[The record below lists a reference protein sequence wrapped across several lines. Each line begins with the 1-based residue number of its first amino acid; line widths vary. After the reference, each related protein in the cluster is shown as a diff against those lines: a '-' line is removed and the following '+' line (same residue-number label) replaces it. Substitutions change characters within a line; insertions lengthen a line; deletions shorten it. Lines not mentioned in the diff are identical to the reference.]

1 MSFSSIEFIF
11 MFLPIIIISTYC
23 MPNKLKNLWLLIL
36 SIVFYSLA
44 DFRYLFL
51 IIITILINYLLG
63 FIIGNTKK
71 IKVKKL
77 MLFAG
82 ILYNLGILSF
92 YKYIN
97 FLIENINGVLN
108 IFGLTN
114 LIEVLNI
121 VLPIG
126 ISFYLFQCIS
136 YLIDVYRGDGKAE
149 KNIINL
155 ALYIT
160 FFPQIFSGPIMKY
173 KDMSIQI
180 TKRVYSSEIFME
192 GIKRFIFGLFKKLII
207 ANTLAITADKIF
219 ALNSNEL
226 GTSVAWLGVIT
237 YTLQIY
243 FDFSAYSDMAIGVGR
258 MLGFRINENFNY
270 PYAAKSIKDFW
281 NRWHIS
287 LSTWFRDYLYFP
299 LGGNRKGQIKT
310 YRNLFVVFF
319 LCGLW
324 HGAKWNFIIWG
335 IYYGV
340 ILIIERIKILDK
352 FSSRVRIHP
361 IFKHAYTMLI
371 VGFGWVLFRAE
382 SFEQIKYYI
391 SAMLGLNSS
400 TNYASIYNYL
410 NSEVVLTIIIAI
422 ILAIP
427 VQKIMKSYKDKFI
440 FTVSEPITLLILFF
454 ISIVYLLPTTES
466 SEIIKFIY
474 TQF

>member
-23 MPNKLKNLWLLIL
+23 MPNKLKNTWLLVL
-36 SIVFYSLA
+36 SIVFYSIA

-51 IIITILINYLLG
+51 IIITVLINYLLG

-71 IKVKKL
+71 IKVKNL
-77 MLFAG
+77 MLLVG
-82 ILYNLGILSF
+82 IFYNLGILSF

-97 FLIENINGVLN
+97 FLIENINGVFN
-108 IFGLTN
+108 IFGLVN
-114 LIEVLNI
+114 SIEVLNI

-173 KDMSIQI
+173 KDMSTQL
-180 TKRVYSSEIFME
+180 TKRVYSSEIFIE
-192 GIKRFIFGLFKKLII
+192 GTKRFIFGLFKKLII

-219 ALNSNEL
+219 ALNSSEL

-243 FDFSAYSDMAIGVGR
+243 FDFSAYSDMAIGIGR
-258 MLGFRINENFNY
+258 MLGFKINENFNY

-287 LSTWFRDYLYFP
+287 LSTWFREYLYFP
-299 LGGNRKGQIKT
+299 LGGNRKGKLNT
-310 YRNLFVVFF
+310 YRNLFIVFF

-340 ILIIERIKILDK
+340 ILILERINFLGKV
-352 FSSRVRIHP
+352 SSRIHP
-361 IFKHAYTMLI
+361 IFKHTYTLLI
-371 VGFGWVLFRAE
+371 IGFGWVLFRAE

-391 SAMLGLNSS
+391 RAMVGLNPS
-400 TNYASIYNYL
+400 TSYVSIYSYL
-410 NSEVVLTIIIAI
+410 NSEVALTIMIAI
-422 ILAIP
+422 IFATP
-427 VQKIMKSYKDKFI
+427 VQKIMKSYKNKSI
-440 FTVSEPITLLILFF
+440 FTVLKPITLLILFF
-454 ISIVYLLPTTES
+454 ISIMYLLPTTES

>member
-23 MPNKLKNLWLLIL
+23 MPNKLKNTWLLIL
-36 SIVFYSLA
+36 SIVFYSIA

-51 IIITILINYLLG
+51 IIITVLINYLLG

-71 IKVKKL
+71 IKVKNL
-77 MLFAG
+77 MLLVG
-82 ILYNLGILSF
+82 IFYNLGILSF

-97 FLIENINGVLN
+97 FLIENINGVFN
-108 IFGLTN
+108 IFGLVN
-114 LIEVLNI
+114 SIEVLNI

-173 KDMSIQI
+173 KDMSTQL
-180 TKRVYSSEIFME
+180 TKRVYSSEIFIE
-192 GIKRFIFGLFKKLII
+192 GTKRFIFGLFKKLII

-219 ALNSNEL
+219 ALNSSEL

-243 FDFSAYSDMAIGVGR
+243 FDFSAYSDMAIGIGR
-258 MLGFRINENFNY
+258 MLGFKINENFNY

-287 LSTWFRDYLYFP
+287 LSTWFREYLYFP
-299 LGGNRKGQIKT
+299 LGGNRKGKLNT
-310 YRNLFVVFF
+310 YRNLFIVFF

-340 ILIIERIKILDK
+340 ILILERINFLGKV
-352 FSSRVRIHP
+352 SSRIHP
-361 IFKHAYTMLI
+361 IFKHAYALLI
-371 VGFGWVLFRAE
+371 IGFGWVLFRAE

-391 SAMLGLNSS
+391 RAMVGLNPS
-400 TNYASIYNYL
+400 TSYVSIYSYL
-410 NSEVVLTIIIAI
+410 NSEVALTIMIAI
-422 ILAIP
+422 IFATP
-427 VQKIMKSYKDKFI
+427 VQKIMKSYKNKSI
-440 FTVSEPITLLILFF
+440 FTVLKPITLLILFF
-454 ISIVYLLPTTES
+454 ISIMYLLPTTES

>member
-23 MPNKLKNLWLLIL
+23 MPNKLKNTWLLVL
-36 SIVFYSLA
+36 SIVFYSIA

-51 IIITILINYLLG
+51 IIITVLINYLLG

-71 IKVKKL
+71 IKVKNL
-77 MLFAG
+77 ILLVG
-82 ILYNLGILSF
+82 IFYNLGILSF

-97 FLIENINGVLN
+97 FLIENINGVFN
-108 IFGLTN
+108 IFGLVN
-114 LIEVLNI
+114 SIEVLNI

-173 KDMSIQI
+173 KDMSTQL
-180 TKRVYSSEIFME
+180 TKRVYSSEIFIE
-192 GIKRFIFGLFKKLII
+192 GTKRFIFGLFKKLII

-219 ALNSNEL
+219 ALNSSEL

-243 FDFSAYSDMAIGVGR
+243 FDFSAYSDMAIGIGR
-258 MLGFRINENFNY
+258 MLGFKINENFNY

-287 LSTWFRDYLYFP
+287 LSTWFREYLYFP
-299 LGGNRKGQIKT
+299 LGGNRKGKLNT
-310 YRNLFVVFF
+310 YRNLFIVFF

-340 ILIIERIKILDK
+340 ILILERIDFLGKV
-352 FSSRVRIHP
+352 SSRIHP
-361 IFKHAYTMLI
+361 IFKHTYTLLI
-371 VGFGWVLFRAE
+371 IGFGWVLFRAE

-391 SAMLGLNSS
+391 RAMVGLNPS
-400 TNYASIYNYL
+400 TSYVSIYSYL
-410 NSEVVLTIIIAI
+410 NSEVALTIMIAI
-422 ILAIP
+422 IFATP
-427 VQKIMKSYKDKFI
+427 VQKIMKSYKNKSI
-440 FTVSEPITLLILFF
+440 FTVLKPITLLILFF
-454 ISIVYLLPTTES
+454 ISIMYLLPTTES

>member
-23 MPNKLKNLWLLIL
+23 MPNKLKNTWLLIL
-36 SIVFYSLA
+36 SIVFYSIA

-51 IIITILINYLLG
+51 IIITVLINYLLG

-71 IKVKKL
+71 IKVKNL
-77 MLFAG
+77 MLLVG
-82 ILYNLGILSF
+82 IFYNLGILSF

-97 FLIENINGVLN
+97 FLIENINGVFN
-108 IFGLTN
+108 IFGLVN
-114 LIEVLNI
+114 SIEVLNI

-173 KDMSIQI
+173 KDMSTQL
-180 TKRVYSSEIFME
+180 TKRVYSSEIFIE
-192 GIKRFIFGLFKKLII
+192 GTKRFIFGLFKKLII

-219 ALNSNEL
+219 ALNSSEL
-226 GTSVAWLGVIT
+226 GTSIAWLGVIT

-243 FDFSAYSDMAIGVGR
+243 FDFSAYSDMAIGIGR
-258 MLGFRINENFNY
+258 MLGFKINENFNY

-287 LSTWFRDYLYFP
+287 LSTWFREYLYFP
-299 LGGNRKGQIKT
+299 LGGNRKGKLNT
-310 YRNLFVVFF
+310 YRNLFIVFF

-340 ILIIERIKILDK
+340 ILILERINFLGK
-352 FSSRVRIHP
+352 FSSRIHP
-361 IFKHAYTMLI
+361 IFKHAYTLLI
-371 VGFGWVLFRAE
+371 IGFGWVLFRAE

-391 SAMLGLNSS
+391 RAMVGLSPS
-400 TNYASIYNYL
+400 TSYVSIYSYL
-410 NSEVVLTIIIAI
+410 NSEVALTIMIAI
-422 ILAIP
+422 IFAMP
-427 VQKIMKSYKDKFI
+427 VQKIIKSYKNKSI
-440 FTVSEPITLLILFF
+440 YTVLKPITLLILFF
-454 ISIVYLLPTTES
+454 ISIMYLLPTTES

>member
-23 MPNKLKNLWLLIL
+23 MPNKLKNTWLLIL
-36 SIVFYSLA
+36 SIVFYSIA

-51 IIITILINYLLG
+51 IIITVLINYLLG

-71 IKVKKL
+71 IKVKNL
-77 MLFAG
+77 MLLVG
-82 ILYNLGILSF
+82 IFYNLGILSF

-97 FLIENINGVLN
+97 FLIENINGVFN
-108 IFGLTN
+108 IFGLVN
-114 LIEVLNI
+114 SIEVLNI

-173 KDMSIQI
+173 KDMSTQL
-180 TKRVYSSEIFME
+180 TKRVYSSEIFIE
-192 GIKRFIFGLFKKLII
+192 GTKRFIFGLFKKLII

-219 ALNSNEL
+219 ALNSSEL

-243 FDFSAYSDMAIGVGR
+243 FDFSAYSDMAIGIGR
-258 MLGFRINENFNY
+258 MLGFKINENFNY

-287 LSTWFRDYLYFP
+287 LSTWFREYLYFP
-299 LGGNRKGQIKT
+299 LGGNRKGKLNT
-310 YRNLFVVFF
+310 YRNLFIVFF

-340 ILIIERIKILDK
+340 ILILERINFLGKV
-352 FSSRVRIHP
+352 SSRIHP
-361 IFKHAYTMLI
+361 IFKHTYTLLI
-371 VGFGWVLFRAE
+371 IGFGWVLFRAE

-391 SAMLGLNSS
+391 RAMVGLNPS
-400 TNYASIYNYL
+400 TSYVSIYSYL
-410 NSEVVLTIIIAI
+410 NSEVALTIMIAI
-422 ILAIP
+422 IFAMPI
-427 VQKIMKSYKDKFI
+427 QKIMKSYKNKSIFI
-440 FTVSEPITLLILFF
+440 VLKPITLLILFF
-454 ISIVYLLPTTES
+454 ISIMYLLPTTES

>member
-23 MPNKLKNLWLLIL
+23 MPNKLKNTWLLIL
-36 SIVFYSLA
+36 SIVFYSIA

-51 IIITILINYLLG
+51 IIITVLINYLLG

-71 IKVKKL
+71 IKVKNL
-77 MLFAG
+77 MLLVG
-82 ILYNLGILSF
+82 IFYNLGILSF

-97 FLIENINGVLN
+97 FLIENINGVFN
-108 IFGLTN
+108 IFGLVN
-114 LIEVLNI
+114 SIEVLNI

-173 KDMSIQI
+173 KDMSTQL
-180 TKRVYSSEIFME
+180 TKRVYSSEIFIE
-192 GIKRFIFGLFKKLII
+192 GTKRFIFGLFKKLII

-219 ALNSNEL
+219 ALNSSEL
-226 GTSVAWLGVIT
+226 GTSLAWLGVIT

-243 FDFSAYSDMAIGVGR
+243 FDFSAYSDMAIGIGR
-258 MLGFRINENFNY
+258 MLGFKINENFNY

-287 LSTWFRDYLYFP
+287 LSTWFREYLYFP
-299 LGGNRKGQIKT
+299 LGGNRKGKLNT
-310 YRNLFVVFF
+310 YRNLFIVFF

-340 ILIIERIKILDK
+340 ILILERINFLGKV
-352 FSSRVRIHP
+352 SSRIHP
-361 IFKHAYTMLI
+361 IFKHAYALLI
-371 VGFGWVLFRAE
+371 IGFGWVLFRAE

-391 SAMLGLNSS
+391 RAMVGLNPS
-400 TNYASIYNYL
+400 TSYVSIYSYL
-410 NSEVVLTIIIAI
+410 NSEVALTIMIAI
-422 ILAIP
+422 IFTTP
-427 VQKIMKSYKDKFI
+427 VQKIMKSYKNKSI
-440 FTVSEPITLLILFF
+440 FTVLKPITLLILFF
-454 ISIVYLLPTTES
+454 ISIMYLLPTTES

>member
-23 MPNKLKNLWLLIL
+23 MPNKLKNTWLLIL
-36 SIVFYSLA
+36 SIVFYSIA

-51 IIITILINYLLG
+51 IIITVLINYLLG

-71 IKVKKL
+71 IKVKNL
-77 MLFAG
+77 MLLVG
-82 ILYNLGILSF
+82 IFYNLGILSF

-97 FLIENINGVLN
+97 FLIENINGVFN
-108 IFGLTN
+108 IFGLVN
-114 LIEVLNI
+114 SIEVLNI

-173 KDMSIQI
+173 KDMSTQL
-180 TKRVYSSEIFME
+180 TKRVYSSEIFIE
-192 GIKRFIFGLFKKLII
+192 GTKRFIFGLFKKLII

-219 ALNSNEL
+219 ALNSSEL

-243 FDFSAYSDMAIGVGR
+243 FDFSAYSDMAIGIGR
-258 MLGFRINENFNY
+258 MLGFKINENFNY

-287 LSTWFRDYLYFP
+287 LSTWFREYLYFP
-299 LGGNRKGQIKT
+299 LGGNRKGKLNT
-310 YRNLFVVFF
+310 YRNLFIVFF

-340 ILIIERIKILDK
+340 ILILERINFLGKV
-352 FSSRVRIHP
+352 SSRIHP
-361 IFKHAYTMLI
+361 IFKHTYTLLI
-371 VGFGWVLFRAE
+371 IGFGWVLFRAE

-391 SAMLGLNSS
+391 RAMVGLNPS
-400 TNYASIYNYL
+400 TSYVSIYSYL
-410 NSEVVLTIIIAI
+410 NSEVALTIMIAI
-422 ILAIP
+422 IFATP
-427 VQKIMKSYKDKFI
+427 VQKIMKSYKNKSI
-440 FTVSEPITLLILFF
+440 FTVLKPITLLILFF
-454 ISIVYLLPTTES
+454 ISIMYLLPTTES

>member
-23 MPNKLKNLWLLIL
+23 MPNKLKNTWLLVL
-36 SIVFYSLA
+36 SIVFYSIA

-51 IIITILINYLLG
+51 IIITVLVNYLLG

-71 IKVKKL
+71 IKVKNL
-77 MLFAG
+77 MLLVG
-82 ILYNLGILSF
+82 IFYNLGILSF

-97 FLIENINGVLN
+97 FLIENINGVFN
-108 IFGLTN
+108 IFGLVN
-114 LIEVLNI
+114 SIEVLNI

-136 YLIDVYRGDGKAE
+136 YLNDVYRGDGKAE

-173 KDMSIQI
+173 KDMSTQL
-180 TKRVYSSEIFME
+180 TKRVYSSEIFIE
-192 GIKRFIFGLFKKLII
+192 GTKRFIFGLFKKLII

-219 ALNSNEL
+219 ALNSSEL

-243 FDFSAYSDMAIGVGR
+243 FDFSAYSDMAIGIGR
-258 MLGFRINENFNY
+258 MLGFKINENFNY

-287 LSTWFRDYLYFP
+287 LSTWFREYLYFP
-299 LGGNRKGQIKT
+299 LGGNRKGKLNT
-310 YRNLFVVFF
+310 YRNLFIVFF

-340 ILIIERIKILDK
+340 ILILERINFLGK
-352 FSSRVRIHP
+352 FSSMIHP
-361 IFKHAYTMLI
+361 IFKHAYTLLTI
-371 VGFGWVLFRAE
+371 GFGWVLFRAE

-391 SAMLGLNSS
+391 RAMVGLNPS
-400 TNYASIYNYL
+400 TSYISIYSYL
-410 NSEVVLTIIIAI
+410 NSEVALTIIIAI
-422 ILAIP
+422 IFAMP
-427 VQKIMKSYKDKFI
+427 VQKIIKSYKNKSI
-440 FTVSEPITLLILFF
+440 FTVLKPITLLILFF
-454 ISIVYLLPTTES
+454 ISIMYLLPTTES

>member
-23 MPNKLKNLWLLIL
+23 MPNKLKNTWLLVL
-36 SIVFYSLA
+36 SIVFYSIA

-51 IIITILINYLLG
+51 IIITVLVNYLLG

-71 IKVKKL
+71 IKVKNL
-77 MLFAG
+77 MLLVG
-82 ILYNLGILSF
+82 IFYNLGILSF

-97 FLIENINGVLN
+97 FLIENINGVFN
-108 IFGLTN
+108 IFGLVN
-114 LIEVLNI
+114 SIEVLNI

-173 KDMSIQI
+173 KDMSTQL
-180 TKRVYSSEIFME
+180 TKRVYSSEIFIE
-192 GIKRFIFGLFKKLII
+192 GTKRFIFGLFKKLII

-219 ALNSNEL
+219 ALNSSEL
-226 GTSVAWLGVIT
+226 GTSIAWLGVIT

-243 FDFSAYSDMAIGVGR
+243 FDFSAYSDMAIGIGR
-258 MLGFRINENFNY
+258 MLGFKINENFNY

-287 LSTWFRDYLYFP
+287 LSTWFREYLYFP
-299 LGGNRKGQIKT
+299 LGGNRKGKLNT
-310 YRNLFVVFF
+310 YRNLFIVFF

-340 ILIIERIKILDK
+340 ILILERINFLGK
-352 FSSRVRIHP
+352 FSSMIHP
-361 IFKHAYTMLI
+361 IFKHAYTLLI
-371 VGFGWVLFRAE
+371 IGFGWVLFRAE

-391 SAMLGLNSS
+391 RAMVGLNPS
-400 TNYASIYNYL
+400 TSYISIYSYL
-410 NSEVVLTIIIAI
+410 NSEVALTIIIAI
-422 ILAIP
+422 IFAMP
-427 VQKIMKSYKDKFI
+427 VQKIIKSYKNKSI
-440 FTVSEPITLLILFF
+440 FTVLKPITLLILFF
-454 ISIVYLLPTTES
+454 ISIMYLLPTTES

>member
-1 MSFSSIEFIF
+1 

-23 MPNKLKNLWLLIL
+23 MPNKLKNTWLLVL
-36 SIVFYSLA
+36 SIVFYSIA

-51 IIITILINYLLG
+51 IIITVLINYLLG

-71 IKVKKL
+71 IKVKNL
-77 MLFAG
+77 MLLVG
-82 ILYNLGILSF
+82 IFYNLGILSF

-97 FLIENINGVLN
+97 FLIENINGVFN
-108 IFGLTN
+108 IFGLVN
-114 LIEVLNI
+114 SIEVLNI

-173 KDMSIQI
+173 KDMSTQL
-180 TKRVYSSEIFME
+180 TKRVYSSEIFIE
-192 GIKRFIFGLFKKLII
+192 GTKRFIFGLFKKLII

-219 ALNSNEL
+219 ALNSSEL

-243 FDFSAYSDMAIGVGR
+243 FDFSAYSDMAIGIGR
-258 MLGFRINENFNY
+258 MLGFKINENFNY

-287 LSTWFRDYLYFP
+287 LSTWFREYLYFP
-299 LGGNRKGQIKT
+299 LGGNRKGKLNT
-310 YRNLFVVFF
+310 YRNLFIVFF

-340 ILIIERIKILDK
+340 ILILERINFLGKV
-352 FSSRVRIHP
+352 SSRIHP
-361 IFKHAYTMLI
+361 IFKHTYTLLI
-371 VGFGWVLFRAE
+371 IGFGWVLFRAE

-391 SAMLGLNSS
+391 RAMVGLNPS
-400 TNYASIYNYL
+400 TSYVSIYSYL
-410 NSEVVLTIIIAI
+410 NSEVALTIMIAI
-422 ILAIP
+422 IFATP
-427 VQKIMKSYKDKFI
+427 VQKIMKSYKNKSI
-440 FTVSEPITLLILFF
+440 FTVLKPITLLILFF
-454 ISIVYLLPTTES
+454 ISIMYLLPTTES

>member
-23 MPNKLKNLWLLIL
+23 MPNKLKNTWLLIL
-36 SIVFYSLA
+36 SIVFYSIA

-51 IIITILINYLLG
+51 IIITVLINYLLG

-71 IKVKKL
+71 IKVKNL
-77 MLFAG
+77 MLLVGVF
-82 ILYNLGILSF
+82 YNLGILSF

-97 FLIENINGVLN
+97 FLIENINGVFN
-108 IFGLTN
+108 IFGLVN
-114 LIEVLNI
+114 SIEVLNI

-173 KDMSIQI
+173 KDMSTQLS
-180 TKRVYSSEIFME
+180 KRVYSSEIFIE
-192 GIKRFIFGLFKKLII
+192 GTKRFIFGLFKKLII

-219 ALNSNEL
+219 ALNSSEL

-243 FDFSAYSDMAIGVGR
+243 FDFSAYSDMAIGIGR
-258 MLGFRINENFNY
+258 MLGFKINENFNY

-287 LSTWFRDYLYFP
+287 LSTWFREYLYFP
-299 LGGNRKGQIKT
+299 LGGNRKGKLNT
-310 YRNLFVVFF
+310 YRNLFIVFF

-340 ILIIERIKILDK
+340 ILILERINFLGE
-352 FSSRVRIHP
+352 FSSRIHP
-361 IFKHAYTMLI
+361 IFKHAYALLI
-371 VGFGWVLFRAE
+371 IGFGWVLFRAE

-391 SAMLGLNSS
+391 RAMVGLNSS
-400 TNYASIYNYL
+400 TSYVSIYSYL
-410 NSEVVLTIIIAI
+410 NSEVALTIMIAI
-422 ILAIP
+422 IFAMP
-427 VQKIMKSYKDKFI
+427 VQKIMKSYKNKSI
-440 FTVSEPITLLILFF
+440 FTVLKPITLLILFF
-454 ISIVYLLPTTES
+454 ISIMYLLPTTES

>member
-23 MPNKLKNLWLLIL
+23 MPNKFKNTWLLIL
-36 SIVFYSLA
+36 SILFYSIA

-51 IIITILINYLLG
+51 IIITVLINYLLG

-71 IKVKKL
+71 TKVKNL
-77 MLFAG
+77 MLLVGVF
-82 ILYNLGILSF
+82 YNLGILSF

-108 IFGLTN
+108 IFGLAN

-173 KDMSIQI
+173 KDMSTQLI
-180 TKRVYSSEIFME
+180 KRTYSSEIFIE
-192 GIKRFIFGLFKKLII
+192 GTKRFIFGLFKKLII
-207 ANTLAITADKIF
+207 ANTLAVTADKIF
-219 ALNSNEL
+219 ALNSSEL

-243 FDFSAYSDMAIGVGR
+243 FDFSAYSDMAIGIGR
-258 MLGFRINENFNY
+258 MLGFKINENFNY

-287 LSTWFRDYLYFP
+287 LSTWFREYLYFP
-299 LGGNRKGQIKT
+299 LGGNRKGKLNT
-310 YRNLFVVFF
+310 YRNLFIVFF

-340 ILIIERIKILDK
+340 ILIIEKINFLGK
-352 FSSRVRIHP
+352 FSSRIHP
-361 IFKHAYTMLI
+361 IFKHAYTLLI
-371 VGFGWVLFRAE
+371 IGFGWVLFRAE

-391 SAMLGLNSS
+391 RSMVGLSSS
-400 TNYASIYNYL
+400 TSYVSIYTYL
-410 NSEVVLTIIIAI
+410 NREVALTIMIAI
-422 ILAIP
+422 IFAMP
-427 VQKIMKSYKDKFI
+427 VQKIMKSYKNKSI
-440 FTVSEPITLLILFF
+440 FTVLKPITLLILFF
-454 ISIVYLLPTTES
+454 ISIMYLLPTTES

>member
-23 MPNKLKNLWLLIL
+23 MPNKLKNTWLLIL
-36 SIVFYSLA
+36 SIVFYSIA

-51 IIITILINYLLG
+51 IIITVLINYLLG

-71 IKVKKL
+71 IKVKNI
-77 MLFAG
+77 MLLVG
-82 ILYNLGILSF
+82 IFYNLGILSF

-97 FLIENINGVLN
+97 FLIENINGVFN
-108 IFGLTN
+108 IFGLVN
-114 LIEVLNI
+114 SIEVLNI

-173 KDMSIQI
+173 KDMSTQL
-180 TKRVYSSEIFME
+180 TKRVYSSEIFIE
-192 GIKRFIFGLFKKLII
+192 GTKRFIFGLFKKLII

-219 ALNSNEL
+219 ALNSSEL

-243 FDFSAYSDMAIGVGR
+243 FDFSAYSDMAIGIGR
-258 MLGFRINENFNY
+258 MLGFKINENFNY

-287 LSTWFRDYLYFP
+287 LSTWFREYLYFP
-299 LGGNRKGQIKT
+299 LGGNRKGKLNT
-310 YRNLFVVFF
+310 YRNLFIVFF

-340 ILIIERIKILDK
+340 ILILERINFLGKV
-352 FSSRVRIHP
+352 SSRIHP
-361 IFKHAYTMLI
+361 IFKHTYTLLI
-371 VGFGWVLFRAE
+371 IGFGWVLFRAE

-391 SAMLGLNSS
+391 RAMVGLNPS
-400 TNYASIYNYL
+400 TSYVSIYSYL
-410 NSEVVLTIIIAI
+410 NSEVALTIMIAI
-422 ILAIP
+422 IFATP
-427 VQKIMKSYKDKFI
+427 VQKIMKSYKNKSI
-440 FTVSEPITLLILFF
+440 FTVLKPITLLILFF
-454 ISIVYLLPTTES
+454 ISIMYLLPTTES

>member
-23 MPNKLKNLWLLIL
+23 MPNKLKNTWLLIL
-36 SIVFYSLA
+36 SIVFYSIA

-51 IIITILINYLLG
+51 IIITVLINYLLG

-71 IKVKKL
+71 IKVKNL
-77 MLFAG
+77 MLLVG
-82 ILYNLGILSF
+82 IFCNLGILSF

-97 FLIENINGVLN
+97 FLIENINGVFN
-108 IFGLTN
+108 IFGLVN
-114 LIEVLNI
+114 SIEVLNI

-173 KDMSIQI
+173 KDMSTQL
-180 TKRVYSSEIFME
+180 TKRVYSSEIFIE
-192 GIKRFIFGLFKKLII
+192 GTKRFIFGLFKKLII

-219 ALNSNEL
+219 ALNSSEL

-243 FDFSAYSDMAIGVGR
+243 FDFSAYSDMAIGIGR
-258 MLGFRINENFNY
+258 MLGFKINENFNY

-287 LSTWFRDYLYFP
+287 LSTWFREYLYFP
-299 LGGNRKGQIKT
+299 LGGNRKGKLNT
-310 YRNLFVVFF
+310 YRNLFIVFF

-340 ILIIERIKILDK
+340 ILILERINFLGKV
-352 FSSRVRIHP
+352 SSRIHP
-361 IFKHAYTMLI
+361 IFKHTYTLLI
-371 VGFGWVLFRAE
+371 IGFGWVLFRAE

-391 SAMLGLNSS
+391 RAMVGLNPS
-400 TNYASIYNYL
+400 TSYVSIYSYL
-410 NSEVVLTIIIAI
+410 NSEVALTIMIAI
-422 ILAIP
+422 IFATP
-427 VQKIMKSYKDKFI
+427 VQKIMKSYKNKSI
-440 FTVSEPITLLILFF
+440 FTVLKPITLLILFF
-454 ISIVYLLPTTES
+454 ISIMYLLPTTES